1 MDPDF
6 AGSRPAASA
15 ELIGTLFGPTCRGLD
30 VLDFGGGDGALAA
43 LLASRYG
50 MAAAVYDPFNPA
62 CDVAPERQ
70 YPLVTC
76 FEVLE
81 HTPDP
86 RDTIREVA
94 ARAQP
99 DGVIVFSTLLQPGD
113 FAQRGLGWW
122 YVAPRNGHVTIYSAQ
137 ALRAL
142 WAELGFQLISHGD
155 GLHIAYRTLPA
166 FAQGLACFA
175 V

>member
-1 MDPDF
+1 M
-6 AGSRPAASA
+6 
-15 ELIGTLFGPTCRGLD
+15 
-30 VLDFGGGDGALAA
+30 
-43 LLASRYG
+43 
-50 MAAAVYDPFNPA
+50 
-62 CDVAPERQ
+62 
-70 YPLVTC
+70 
-76 FEVLE
+76 LE

-86 RDTIREVA
+86 RATIREIASLVQA
-94 ARAQP
+94 
-99 DGVIVFSTLLQPGD
+99 DGIVVFSTLLQPAN
-113 FAQRGLGWW
+113 FQQQGLSWW

-142 WAELGFQLISHGD
+142 WAELGFQVVSHGD